1 MAIAASNYLRGI
13 THGGAEITTKL
24 QQFSDFQQGAVQ
36 ELILPFGK
44 RLTEAGVDRM
54 RELPYALYNSQEIM
68 VQDIVRKGRG
78 GIKKGMVLLGGVQI
92 NTGPGTEDGSV
103 EV

>member
-1 MAIAASNYLRGI
+1 M
-13 THGGAEITTKL
+13 
-24 QQFSDFQQGAVQ
+24 Q

-44 RLTEAGVDRM
+44 RLTEAGEDRM
-54 RELPYALYNSQEIM
+54 RELPYALYDSQEIM

-78 GIKKGMVLLGGVQI
+78 GIKKRMVLLGGVQI